1 MVSPVWRIRAICIIF
16 MNTLSAWTSI
26 LFNLGVPRLK
36 ELLCEKKNFTAGEE
50 EHMQRGD
57 APGQTMMQNNLKE
70 QKGIEQ
76 DWASKRRYCASGFL
90 LHTWTPMQRH
100 IQIQHKCGINSEM
113 KAMKTEGAWDCKK
126 QNSQIIYK
134 PQISALTGNQGL
146 AWETISPKLHK
157 HLSDF
162 GTGVKK
168 PHL

>member
-1 MVSPVWRIRAICIIF
+1 MTLRSRASILEAEQNSFLNKCFHMVSPVWRIRAICIIF

-76 DWASKRRYCASGFL
+76 D
-90 LHTWTPMQRH
+90 
-100 IQIQHKCGINSEM
+100 
-113 KAMKTEGAWDCKK
+113 
-126 QNSQIIYK
+126 
-134 PQISALTGNQGL
+134 
-146 AWETISPKLHK
+146 
-157 HLSDF
+157 
-162 GTGVKK
+162 
-168 PHL
+168 